1 MRKKSYGIVIAMA
14 IIVTVS
20 GCNKAQNNQ
29 SKSTE
34 AALESEPF
42 ANEEV
47 FLKDAEEVET
57 GELETEKSQTE
68 EITDSTESYVESIQ
82 AETKEN
88 VTSEVSSYGM
98 KEDSTETTAAQT
110 TEPAP
115 EHPTEQTIEPALEP
129 TIKQKTEQSTGQT
142 PVAENGV
149 SVKKE
154 ETFTAYSPEN
164 VVALATA
171 KCQAGGMITTEDNLA
186 KNLAEGKITQEEY
199 NAYYPLDGM
208 ENSYYSVFVQTN
220 LNTASTTS
228 GRRLTTEEAIAQYIA
243 DMLLLEK
250 DPVFAIRYAG
260 IYHGQ
265 NEDFYE
271 FQCHR

>member
-1 MRKKSYGIVIAMA
+1 MRKKSYGIVIVMA
-14 IIVTVS
+14 IIATVS

-29 SKSTE
+29 NKSTDV
-34 AALESEPF
+34 AIDSEPF

-47 FLKDAEEVET
+47 FSTDTEEVET
-57 GELETEKSQTE
+57 EELETEKSQTE

-88 VTSEVSSYGM
+88 VTSEDSSYGI

-110 TEPAP
+110 PA
-115 EHPTEQTIEPALEP
+115 
-129 TIKQKTEQSTGQT
+129 
-142 PVAENGV
+142 AENDV

-250 DPVFAIRYAG
+250 DPVFAIRYVG

-271 FQCHR
+271 FRCHR